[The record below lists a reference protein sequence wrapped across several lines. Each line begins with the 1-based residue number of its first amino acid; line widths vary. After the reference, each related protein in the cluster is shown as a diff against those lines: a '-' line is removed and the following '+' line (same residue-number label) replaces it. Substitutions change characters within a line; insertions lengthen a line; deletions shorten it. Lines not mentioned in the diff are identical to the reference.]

1 MNANPDGPSGEEIL
15 IVDDNPNNLRVL
27 STVLAEQGYDVR
39 IATNGRMAL
48 ESVQSQRPDLIFLDI
63 KMPDMNGYEVCR
75 WLKQEEATREVPV
88 IFISALDDVLDKVE
102 AFRVGCADYVT
113 KPFQQEE
120 VLARARVHL
129 RLRKA
134 THTLEQQNEDLQ
146 QTLQQLK
153 AAQARIIANEKLASL
168 GMLTAGIAH
177 EICNPLN
184 FVNNYAKVSVKLT
197 QTVLSEIERHSDPL
211 SDATVDKIKT
221 LLTDIKENSSSIHQH
236 GQRAESII
244 RNMMQHARKG
254 RIPYQPTNLNRVL
267 AQALQL
273 VYHSIRAKNPDFNLT
288 IKANYDDVMGQL
300 ELAASDIN
308 RAFINII
315 ENACY
320 SLQAKKTQAKQT
332 ETEEPFIP
340 TLWIETLKQSNG
352 AEIHIRDNG
361 LGIAPEIQE
370 KIFQPFFTT
379 KPVGEGTG
387 LGLSITHDI
396 IVGQHQGMMSL
407 ATELGEYTEFIITLP
422 CTPHS
427 AL

>member
-1 MNANPDGPSGEEIL
+1 MNLNPDGASGEEIL

-39 IATNGRMAL
+39 IATNGQMAL
-48 ESVQSQRPDLIFLDI
+48 ESVQSQPPDLIFLDI
-63 KMPDMNGYEVCR
+63 KMPDMDGYDVCR
-75 WLKQEEATREVPV
+75 WLKQKETTRDVPV
-88 IFISALDDVLDKVE
+88 IFISALDDVLDKVK
-102 AFRVGCADYVT
+102 AFNVGCADYVT

-129 RLRKA
+129 RLRQA
-134 THTLEQQNEDLQ
+134 TQTLERQNEDLQ

-153 AAQARIIANEKLASL
+153 AAQAQIIANEKLASL

-197 QTVLSEIERHSDPL
+197 ETVFSDIERHSTPL
-211 SDATVDKIKT
+211 SAATVDAVKA
-221 LLTDIKENSSSIHQH
+221 LLNDIRGNLAAIHQH

-244 RNMMQHARKG
+244 RNMMQHARTG
-254 RIPYQPTNLNRVL
+254 RIPYQLTNLNGVL
-267 AQALQL
+267 AHAIQL
-273 VYHSIRAKNPDFNLT
+273 VYHSIRAKNPDFNLK
-288 IKANYDDVMGQL
+288 INADYDDVMGQL

-320 SLQAKKTQAKQT
+320 ALQAKQVQT
-332 ETEEPFIP
+332 DETFTP
-340 TLWIETLKQSNG
+340 TLWVKTSRRNSSV
-352 AEIHIRDNG
+352 EIQIRDNG
-361 LGIAPEIQE
+361 LGIEPEIQE

-396 IVGQHQGMMSL
+396 IVGQHQGTLSL
-407 ATELGEYTEFIITLP
+407 ATEPGNYTEFIITLP
-422 CTPHS
+422 GNGASHTSPLS
-427 AL
+427 

>member
-1 MNANPDGPSGEEIL
+1 MNPNPNGASGEEIL
-15 IVDDNPNNLRVL
+15 IVDDNPNNIRVL
-27 STVLAEQGYDVR
+27 SMVLADQGYDVR

-48 ESVQSQRPDLIFLDI
+48 ESVQSQCPDLIFLDI
-63 KMPDMNGYEVCR
+63 KMPDMDGYEVCR
-75 WLKQEEATREVPV
+75 WLKQEETIRDAPV
-88 IFISALDDVLDKVE
+88 IFISALDDVLDKVK
-102 AFRVGCADYVT
+102 AFNVGCADYVT

-134 THTLEQQNEDLQ
+134 TQTLESQNQDLQ
-146 QTLQQLK
+146 HTLQQLK

-197 QTVLSEIERHSDPL
+197 ESVFSEIERHSQPL
-211 SDATVDKIKT
+211 STATVDSIKE
-221 LLTDIKENSSSIHQH
+221 LLTDVKENSASILQH

-244 RNMMQHARKG
+244 RNMMQHARTG
-254 RIPYQPTNLNRVL
+254 RIPFQLTNLNGVL
-267 AQALQL
+267 SHAIQL
-273 VYHSIRAKNPDFNLT
+273 VYHSMRAKNPDFNLK
-288 IKANYDDVMGQL
+288 IDADYDDVMGQFK
-300 ELAASDIN
+300 LAASDIN

-320 SLQAKKTQAKQT
+320 ALQAKQIQTDQA
-332 ETEEPFIP
+332 FIP
-340 TLWIETLKQSNG
+340 TLWVKTFKRRDG
-352 AEIHIRDNG
+352 AEIYIRDNG
-361 LGIAPEIQE
+361 IGIDPEIHE

-387 LGLSITHDI
+387 LGLSITYDI
-396 IVGQHQGMMSL
+396 IVGQHQGTLSL
-407 ATELGEYTEFIITLP
+407 TTEPGEHTEFIITLP
-422 CTPHS
+422 NNNAS
-427 AL
+427 